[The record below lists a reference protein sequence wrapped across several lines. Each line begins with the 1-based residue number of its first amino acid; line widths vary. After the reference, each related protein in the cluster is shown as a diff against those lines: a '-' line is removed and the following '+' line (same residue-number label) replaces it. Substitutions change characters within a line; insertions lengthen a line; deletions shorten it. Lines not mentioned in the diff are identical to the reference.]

1 MAPKRRRDAVAKEI
15 PKTYTFGRSVIDGVD
30 VNSLQKKCMIET

>member
-15 PKTYTFGRSVIDGVD
+15 PKMYTFGRSMIDGGD
-30 VNSLQKKCMIET
+30 ISSLH